1 MLSRLFVLRGNKV
14 KFGYARVSTH
24 EQSLDL
30 QIDAL
35 KQYGVERI
43 FQEKMTGTRN
53 HRPEL
58 DELLK
63 YVRPGD
69 TVVVWKL
76 DRIGRNM
83 KHLIELV
90 ECFKEKGISFVSI
103 KENIDTTSATGKLIF
118 NIFASLAEFERD
130 IIVERTKAG
139 LDAARAR
146 GRKGGRPKKRTD
158 KVEMAIKMYESKQ
171 YTINQITDA
180 TGLSKTTLYRYLDTQ
195 AR

>member
-1 MLSRLFVLRGNKV
+1 M

-35 KQYGVERI
+35 KQYGVDRI
-43 FQEKMTGTRN
+43 FQEKLTGTRN

-69 TVVVWKL
+69 TVIVWKL

-90 ECFKEKGISFVSI
+90 EGFKKKGISFVSI
-103 KENIDTTSATGKLIF
+103 KENIDTTSTTGKLIF

-146 GRKGGRPKKRTD
+146 GRKGGRPKKQ
-158 KVEMAIKMYESKQ
+158 KGKIEMAIKMYVSKQ
-171 YTINQITDA
+171 YTINQITEA
-180 TGLSKTTLYRYLDTQ
+180 TGISKTTLYRYLEEQ
-195 AR
+195 KGARPDNE